1 MIIIEN
7 TEVLELVTDATAV
20 SAEPSWLV
28 GYVSATDS
36 TFNQAISQSGAAT
49 GTTAVAIVTGV
60 LGQQL
65 RVMSISIYN
74 RDTVPR
80 TITIRRSATV
90 LIIKALVVAGGSIQ
104 YMPSEGWE
112 VHDVNGLKQHT
123 GATGP
128 IGPTGPAGPGDALTA
143 NPLSQFASTTSL
155 QLKNVISDETGSG
168 ALVFATSP
176 ALVTPL
182 LGMPTSGNLN
192 NCVLNWPS
200 VKKVVPL
207 GETAIIP
214 SDCQMTVKG
223 PFRINGIVLNSG
235 EIFIN

>member
-7 TEVLELVTDATAV
+7 TEVLELVTDSAAV

-36 TFNQAISQSGAAT
+36 TFNQVVSQSGAAT

-60 LGQQL
+60 ASQQL
-65 RVMSISIYN
+65 RVMGLSVYN

-80 TITIRRSATV
+80 IITIRRSATV
-90 LIIKALVVAGGSIQ
+90 LIIKALVVAGGSLQ
-104 YMPSEGWE
+104 YAANEGWE
-112 VHDVNGLKQHT
+112 IHDANGVKQYV

-128 IGPTGPAGPGDALTA
+128 TGPTGPAGPGNALTTQ
-143 NPLSQFASTTSL
+143 PLSQFAATTSL
-155 QLKNVISDETGSG
+155 QLKGVVSDETGSG

-176 ALVTPL
+176 TFVTPI

-207 GETAIIP
+207 GETATIP
-214 SDCQMTVKG
+214 EFGQMTVKG
-223 PFRINGIVLNSG
+223 PFLVNGIILNSG